1 LIEVLRCGSKIN
13 SKEVARGK
21 GQVSEIVCFG
31 SERREKGVSRLAA
44 HINAVPKIHPPSPNP
59 SPKNSI
65 NPPPFSGAE
74 YLKPNKSLN
83 PKDNLGQ

>member
-1 LIEVLRCGSKIN
+1 MN

-44 HINAVPKIHPPSPNP
+44 HINAVPKIHPPSPTP
-59 SPKNSI
+59 SLKNFTTPL
-65 NPPPFSGAE
+65 PPPPAGR
-74 YLKPNKSLN
+74 NI
-83 PKDNLGQ
+83 